1 MKKSNS
7 NQTFPKYEYIVFC
20 IVLIVSQTYFT
31 ADDYGMAL
39 WRWVLYNISFLFFG
53 LGQVLV
59 HIIIWGYEFS
69 SSQIVRMMI
78 WGSLPVIP
86 ILVAGIRN
94 FSPPYSTFIR
104 FYFVSNI
111 IGWILLTVL
120 GWSELLWFAITISM
134 LILHLNIILSK
145 NPIVKGI
152 DNLTIKLPSSSGS
165 SSLGDDLD

>member
-1 MKKSNS
+1 MTKLTSYKE
-7 NQTFPKYEYIVFC
+7 FPGHEYILYCIALVFC
-20 IVLIVSQTYFT
+20 QTYFT
-31 ADDYGMAL
+31 YSSYDGFWISLFYNMAGL
-39 WRWVLYNISFLFFG
+39 FSGLFSFLWAWMNYGDSYFNIF
-53 LGQVLV
+53 
-59 HIIIWGYEFS
+59 
-69 SSQIVRMMI
+69 MI
-78 WGSLPVIP
+78 LPVLP
-86 ILVAGIRN
+86 IFVVCARN

-120 GWSELLWFAITISM
+120 GYSELLWFAITIPI
-134 LILHLNIILSK
+134 LILHFNIILSK